1 MSPFKKFKSG
11 WMAFVHR
18 LGQIQTA
25 LILLIVYHLTLGPI
39 SIISRL
45 IRRDFIGL
53 RTKGKDSYAVPIDHV
68 TSTMEQAERQ
78 F

>member
-1 MSPFKKFKSG
+1 MSFGKKLKSG

-25 LILLIVYHLTLGPI
+25 LILLIVYHVSIGPI
-39 SIISRL
+39 SLVARL
-45 IRRDFIGL
+45 IRRDLIG
-53 RTKGKDSYAVPIDHV
+53 RRAKKGDSYAVPIEKL
-68 TSTMEQAERQ
+68 TTTMEQAQKQ